1 MQPVGELGRQES
13 IDKPMAPDPAE
24 PRKSRRDDLHPVVSA
39 AAWTRACM
47 AGVPVGFVDDVE
59 EKRLEPLRQTA
70 DDFSC
75 MVTGRSP
82 AWRSLRLN
90 NRLGVSG

>member
-70 DDFSC
+70 DDSFLHGHRPLS
-75 MVTGRSP
+75 
-82 AWRSLRLN
+82 RLAFFAPK
-90 NRLGVSG
+90 